1 MKLKIA
7 YKRMVI
13 VSVLSLL
20 LGLLGCSGNKKYT
33 ADEVRSF
40 FTSYYGTGRYP
51 VYSFSLQKQDENW
64 LFSAS
69 CYVGEEKEHYT
80 SFSSFLLPFE
90 DAEGF
95 LEIIR
100 KEGEIK
106 RLRRCRGPIRLF
118 SVSDAPMCSSGM
130 TFTDGSSIEKETTCG
145 DKALDY
151 LYVLADKY
159 YAAAEKL
166 EPEICAVSVDC
177 SCMDYSS
184 SYSFTMKKE
193 GYDWFLSYDAAIEDC
208 GIHTEAQDQ
217 QIGEADAEEILR
229 IVKEQ
234 QLITSAKEYEEL
246 SDEEVYALD
255 ETIYRISFEFADGS
269 SIDAPIDAGNELVHG
284 FYQLAKRIEGK

>member
-184 SYSFTMKKE
+184 SYSFTMQKE
-193 GYDWFLSYDAAIEDC
+193 GYDWFLSYDAAIDDS

-234 QLITSAKEYEEL
+234 QLITSVKEYEEL
-246 SDEEVYALD
+246 PDEEVYALD
-255 ETIYRISFEFADGS
+255 ETIYRTSFEFADGS
-269 SIDAPIDAGNELVHG
+269 SIDAPIDAGNELVQG

>member
-1 MKLKIA
+1 
-7 YKRMVI
+7 MVI

-151 LYVLADKY
+151 LYLLADKY

-193 GYDWFLSYDAAIEDC
+193 GYDWFLSYDAAIDDS

-269 SIDAPIDAGNELVHG
+269 SIDAPIDAGNELVQG

>member
-80 SFSSFLLPFE
+80 SFSSFLLPLE

-118 SVSDAPMCSSGM
+118 SVSDASMCSSGM

-184 SYSFTMKKE
+184 SYSFTMQKE
-193 GYDWFLSYDAAIEDC
+193 GYDWFLSYDAAIDDS

-217 QIGEADAEEILR
+217 QIGEEDAEEILR

-269 SIDAPIDAGNELVHG
+269 SIDAPIDAGNELVQG

>member
-151 LYVLADKY
+151 LYLLADKY

-193 GYDWFLSYDAAIEDC
+193 GYDWFLSYDAAIDDS

-269 SIDAPIDAGNELVHG
+269 SIDAPIDAGNELVQG

>member
-1 MKLKIA
+1 
-7 YKRMVI
+7 MVI

-51 VYSFSLQKQDENW
+51 VYSFSLQNQDENW

-193 GYDWFLSYDAAIEDC
+193 GYDWFLSYDAAIDDS

-234 QLITSAKEYEEL
+234 QLITSVKEYEEL
-246 SDEEVYALD
+246 PDEEVYALD

-269 SIDAPIDAGNELVHG
+269 SIDAPIDAGNELVHW

>member
-1 MKLKIA
+1 MWE
-7 YKRMVI
+7 KRRNTI
-13 VSVLSLL
+13 RPLAPF
-20 LGLLGCSGNKKYT
+20 CS
-33 ADEVRSF
+33 
-40 FTSYYGTGRYP
+40 
-51 VYSFSLQKQDENW
+51 
-64 LFSAS
+64 
-69 CYVGEEKEHYT
+69 
-80 SFSSFLLPFE
+80 PFE

-151 LYVLADKY
+151 LYLLADKY

-193 GYDWFLSYDAAIEDC
+193 GYDWFLSYDAAIDDS

-234 QLITSAKEYEEL
+234 QLITSVKEYEEL
-246 SDEEVYALD
+246 PDEEVYALD

-269 SIDAPIDAGNELVHG
+269 SIDAPIDAGNELVHW

>member
-1 MKLKIA
+1 
-7 YKRMVI
+7 MVI

-184 SYSFTMKKE
+184 SYSFTMQKE
-193 GYDWFLSYDAAIEDC
+193 GYDWFLSYDAAIDDS

-234 QLITSAKEYEEL
+234 QLITSVKEYEEL
-246 SDEEVYALD
+246 PDEEVYALD

-269 SIDAPIDAGNELVHG
+269 SIDAPIDAGNELVQG

>member
-33 ADEVRSF
+33 TDEVRSF

-118 SVSDAPMCSSGM
+118 SLSDAPMCSSGM
-130 TFTDGSSIEKETTCG
+130 TFTDGSSIEKETTYG

-151 LYVLADKY
+151 LYLLADKY

-193 GYDWFLSYDAAIEDC
+193 GYDWFLSYDAAIDDS

-269 SIDAPIDAGNELVHG
+269 SIDAPIDAGNELVQG

>member
-80 SFSSFLLPFE
+80 SFSSFLLPLE

-151 LYVLADKY
+151 LYVLADKH

-193 GYDWFLSYDAAIEDC
+193 GYDWFLSYDAAIDDS

-269 SIDAPIDAGNELVHG
+269 SIDAPIDAGNELVQG

>member
-1 MKLKIA
+1 
-7 YKRMVI
+7 MVI

-51 VYSFSLQKQDENW
+51 VYSFAMQKQDENW

-80 SFSSFLLPFE
+80 SFSSFLLPLE

-118 SVSDAPMCSSGM
+118 SVSDAPMCSAGM
-130 TFTDGSSIEKETTCG
+130 TFTDGSSIEKETTYG

-184 SYSFTMKKE
+184 SYSFIMQKE
-193 GYDWFLSYDAAIEDC
+193 GYDWFLSYDAAIDDS
-208 GIHTEAQDQ
+208 GIHTEVQDQ

-234 QLITSAKEYEEL
+234 QLITSVKEYEEL
-246 SDEEVYALD
+246 PDEEVYALD
-255 ETIYRISFEFADGS
+255 ETIYRTSFEFADGS
-269 SIDAPIDAGNELVHG
+269 SIDAPIDAGNELVQG

>member
-1 MKLKIA
+1 
-7 YKRMVI
+7 
-13 VSVLSLL
+13 
-20 LGLLGCSGNKKYT
+20 
-33 ADEVRSF
+33 
-40 FTSYYGTGRYP
+40 
-51 VYSFSLQKQDENW
+51 
-64 LFSAS
+64 
-69 CYVGEEKEHYT
+69 
-80 SFSSFLLPFE
+80 
-90 DAEGF
+90 
-95 LEIIR
+95 
-100 KEGEIK
+100 
-106 RLRRCRGPIRLF
+106 
-118 SVSDAPMCSSGM
+118 M
-130 TFTDGSSIEKETTCG
+130 TFTDGSSIEKETTYG

-193 GYDWFLSYDAAIEDC
+193 GYDWFLSYDAAIDDS
-208 GIHTEAQDQ
+208 GVHTEAQDQ

-246 SDEEVYALD
+246 PDEEVYALD
-255 ETIYRISFEFADGS
+255 ETIYRTSFEFADGS

>member
-1 MKLKIA
+1 
-7 YKRMVI
+7 MVI

-184 SYSFTMKKE
+184 SYSFTMQKE
-193 GYDWFLSYDAAIEDC
+193 GYDWFLSYDAAIDDS

-234 QLITSAKEYEEL
+234 QLITSVKEYEEL
-246 SDEEVYALD
+246 PDEEVYALD
-255 ETIYRISFEFADGS
+255 ETIYRTSFEFADGS
-269 SIDAPIDAGNELVHG
+269 SIDAPIDAGNELVQG